1 MPRDPGLTARVAAPD
16 RVFVDS
22 GGWFAFFSRRDRHH
36 QEADAFFREAAA
48 QRTRLVTTVVVLAE
62 VHRLLLFRA
71 GIRPAA
77 AALARIEANPL
88 VALEFI
94 NGVHHR
100 AARSWLE
107 RLADQP
113 ITYADAVSFA
123 VMDAVPCRVALAFD
137 HHFEVAGFTRWRRPP

>member
-1 MPRDPGLTARVAAPD
+1 LPSNPRPTTRAAAPD
-16 RVFVDS
+16 RIFVDS

-36 QEADAFFREAAA
+36 EEADAFFRGAAA

-71 GIRPAA
+71 GIRAAA
-77 AALARIEANPL
+77 AALTRIEANPL
-88 VALEFI
+88 VALEFV
-94 NGVHHR
+94 NGDHHR
-100 AARSWLE
+100 AARHWLE

-123 VMDAVPCRVALAFD
+123 IMEAVHCRIALAFD